1 MTIDLNPNA
10 VIAAV
15 GDAIVASGPDG
26 AITLWNPAAEYIFGF
41 TAAEAIGQSLDIIIP
56 ERLRKRHWDGYDK
69 TMETGVTRYGH
80 DVLRVPAINKKGE
93 PLSIA
98 FTVGMLHGVDGK
110 VSAIVASMRD
120 ETVRFNEDRAMKKRI
135 AELEAQLGTAKP

>member
-1 MTIDLNPNA
+1 MPIDLDLNDL
-10 VIAAV
+10 VAAV
-15 GDAIVASGPDG
+15 GDAIVACGADG
-26 AITLWNPAAEYIFGF
+26 LITVWNPAAKYIFGF
-41 TAAEAIGQSLDIIIP
+41 TRAEALGQSLDIIIP

-69 TMETGVTRYGH
+69 TMQTGVTRYGH

-98 FTVGMLHGVDGK
+98 FTVGMLHGADGR

-120 ETVRFNEDRAMKKRI
+120 ETARFNEDRAMKKRI
-135 AELEAQLGTAKP
+135 AELEAQVAAKP

>member
-1 MTIDLNPNA
+1 MTIDLDPNA

-69 TMETGVTRYGH
+69 TMQTGVTRYGH

-98 FTVGMLHGVDGK
+98 FTVGMLHAADGK

-120 ETVRFNEDRAMKKRI
+120 ETARFNEDRAMKKRI
-135 AELEAQLGTAKP
+135 AELEAQLGAAKP

>member
-98 FTVGMLHGVDGK
+98 FTVGMLHAADGK

-120 ETVRFNEDRAMKKRI
+120 ETARFNEDRAMKKRI